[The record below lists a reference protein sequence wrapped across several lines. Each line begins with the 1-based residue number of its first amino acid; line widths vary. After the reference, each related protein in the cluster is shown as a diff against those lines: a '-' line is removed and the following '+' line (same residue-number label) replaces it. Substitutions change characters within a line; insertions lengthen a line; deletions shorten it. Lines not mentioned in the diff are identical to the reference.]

1 MTLIVLASAW
11 LFGTP
16 AKPMEP
22 LIIAL
27 IVDVLFAI
35 WWYA

>member
-16 AKPMEP
+16 AKPRKP

-27 IVDVLFAI
+27 IVDVMLAI
-35 WWYA
+35 WWQA